1 MLLTVPNL
9 RHNGMLGQGPPVYWE
24 VNTFMQLELI
34 KNCVGSRCM
43 ILSKDNQL
51 LFFGEVAY
59 CDLVNKTI
67 RVDGDSQAARQFVRP
82 MDWVKLSIRQGSQ
95 DPHFI
100 LVEGEVDQVI
110 NRYFVL
116 KPKLVIEKSEERE
129 YFRQPVMRKVEITAV
144 NGEEADKPGVIV
156 DVSVTGVGLQSNEVY
171 EIGDCLRLS
180 GQRLREGGPAHDLE
194 FVVVRQQAL
203 ETGPYRHFYGCKYE
217 HLSTEA
223 QDKLCCDIF
232 ALQAVRLRSVREK

>member
-1 MLLTVPNL
+1 
-9 RHNGMLGQGPPVYWE
+9 
-24 VNTFMQLELI
+24 MQLSLV
-34 KNCVGSRCM
+34 KNSVGSRCM
-43 ILSKDNQL
+43 ILSKDNRL

-59 CDLVNKTI
+59 CDLVNETI
-67 RVDGDSQAARQFVRP
+67 RVNGDSQAARQFVKP
-82 MDWVKLSIRQGSQ
+82 LDWVKLNIRQGSQ

-110 NRYFVL
+110 NQYFVL

-129 YFRQPVMRKVEITAV
+129 YFRQPVMRKAEVAAV
-144 NGEEADKPGVIV
+144 NGEASGKPCVLV
-156 DVSVTGVGLQSNEVY
+156 DVSATGMGLQSNEVY

-180 GQRLREGGPAHDLE
+180 GQKLRAGGPTHDLE
-194 FVVVRQQAL
+194 FVVVRKQDL

-232 ALQAVRLRSVREK
+232 ALQAAHLRSAREK

>member
-1 MLLTVPNL
+1 
-9 RHNGMLGQGPPVYWE
+9 
-24 VNTFMQLELI
+24 MQLDLI

-43 ILSKDNQL
+43 ILSRNNQL
-51 LFFGEVAY
+51 LSFGEIAY
-59 CDLVNKTI
+59 CDLVNGTI

-82 MDWVKLSIRQGSQ
+82 MDWVKLNIQQGSQ
-95 DPHFI
+95 DSHFI
-100 LVEGEVDQVI
+100 LAEGEVEQVI

-129 YFRQPVMRKVEITAV
+129 YFRQPVMRKVEIAAV
-144 NGEEADKPGVIV
+144 NGEASEKPCVIV
-156 DVSVTGVGLQSNEVY
+156 NVSATGMGLQSNEVY

-180 GQRLREGGPAHDLE
+180 GQKLREGGPAHNLE

-232 ALQAVRLRSVREK
+232 ALQAARLRSAREK